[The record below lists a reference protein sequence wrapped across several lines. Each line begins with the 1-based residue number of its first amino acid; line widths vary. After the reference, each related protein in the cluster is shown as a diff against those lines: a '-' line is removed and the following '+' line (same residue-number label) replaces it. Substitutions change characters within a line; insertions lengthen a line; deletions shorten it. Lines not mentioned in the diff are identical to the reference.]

1 MHAQSTV
8 RNKEALSPGCVW
20 ESFAKQGTGA
30 QARRYV
36 GRGAGQSVGSM
47 CEGKTVASE
56 ERHLFPGF

>member
-1 MHAQSTV
+1 MHTHSAV
-8 RNKEALSPGCVW
+8 RNKESPSLGCVW

-36 GRGAGQSVGSM
+36 GRGADQIVGSM
-47 CEGKTVASE
+47 YEAKTVASE